1 MANLRQAD
9 EQRNGMFSP
18 SNAMFVCNKWK
29 MVEKH
34 KQSNTFKELLERLI
48 SSWGDIEK
56 ISAYYIQRTPKGIRL
71 IRTGNKQEKL
81 NKINMQTTIHVFQRG
96 RIIYR
101 LCPHI

>member
-18 SNAMFVCNKWK
+18 SNAMFVCNKWE

-56 ISAYYIQRTPKGIRL
+56 SQLITFSGHPK
-71 IRTGNKQEKL
+71 
-81 NKINMQTTIHVFQRG
+81 V
-96 RIIYR
+96 YV
-101 LCPHI
+101 